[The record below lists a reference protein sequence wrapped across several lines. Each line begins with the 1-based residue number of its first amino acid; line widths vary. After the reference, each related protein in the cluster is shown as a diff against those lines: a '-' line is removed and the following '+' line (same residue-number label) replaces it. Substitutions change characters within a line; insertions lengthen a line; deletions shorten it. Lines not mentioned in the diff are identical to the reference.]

1 MEMKSETLKEYRKYL
16 GSGVLGGR
24 FHVGR
29 PHGAQVQTRELE
41 LRDKETSGP
50 GIVAVLF
57 DGVVALRQ
65 SSVAHHQTSNGDG
78 W

>member
-1 MEMKSETLKEYRKYL
+1 MKSETLKEYRKYL

-41 LRDKETSGP
+41 IREIGNMREKHVITSVIRKP
-50 GIVAVLF
+50 VDPELW
-57 DGVVALRQ
+57 LSCSMRL
-65 SSVAHHQTSNGDG
+65 
-78 W
+78 

>member
-41 LRDKETSGP
+41 IREIGNMREKHVITRVIRKPVDPELWLSCSMG
-50 GIVAVLF
+50 L
-57 DGVVALRQ
+57 
-65 SSVAHHQTSNGDG
+65 
-78 W
+78 